1 MLRCAAGLP
10 TKDLLT
16 FIDVVRLC
24 TSHRFMLAQAKFA
37 DQDPFYEESEKHNRE
52 TGDPVELLYDVQLDD
67 IIKLMSRAGIYLHTC
82 NP

>member
-1 MLRCAAGLP
+1 
-10 TKDLLT
+10 
-16 FIDVVRLC
+16 
-24 TSHRFMLAQAKFA
+24 MLAQAKFA

>member
-1 MLRCAAGLP
+1 VLRCAAGLP